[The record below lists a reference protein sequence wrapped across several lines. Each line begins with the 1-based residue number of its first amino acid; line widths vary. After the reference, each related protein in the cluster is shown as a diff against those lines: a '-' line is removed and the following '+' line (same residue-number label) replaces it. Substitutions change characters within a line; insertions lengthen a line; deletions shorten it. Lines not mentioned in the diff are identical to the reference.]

1 MDKIWKRFFVYV
13 VVVFSAIL
21 VFSLVYDWGMSVFEG
36 RDRTFLRSL
45 QVVVETFTT
54 TGYGED
60 APWLSPQLI
69 VLVILMQFSG
79 IVLIFL
85 ALPLFIIPWIEAVL
99 SSGPPRSVG
108 KLSGHVI
115 VCGYSGYVDSLI
127 EEFESRGVEYVVIV
141 EDRDEAVRLYESGVS
156 VIYGGLESLDSLESA
171 WIGFA
176 DTLIVNSS
184 DERNASIILSAQEE
198 DFDVRIVSI
207 VSDTSVSGYLR
218 YAGADEVIS
227 PKYLLGRALGV
238 KASAAVSQ
246 DLGNSVEIGEDFEI
260 VEFPVQSDSQ
270 VFNSKFS
277 ELGIRER
284 TGTSVIGVWVEGDF
298 LGAPSPDLVID
309 DDMVLLVA
317 GREDQLEEVRKMTL
331 SESRRYFPRNV
342 LVAGYGTVGSIAC
355 ETLEKSGTP
364 YFVVDEVDKD
374 GVDFVG
380 DSKNESTLIDS
391 GIDEVSV
398 LVVALPD
405 DTDSIFTILAS
416 NKLNPDA
423 EIISRANKVGNS
435 GKMYKAGADYVLSL
449 ESITGRILAMN
460 ILKEDVLTLKEQ
472 IKIIRVYAPGLVGK
486 SLREADVRSNVG
498 CIVVG
503 IQRDDKVITELGADF
518 VVEPEDKVIVAGTD
532 RDVNDFLSEYGG

>member
-1 MDKIWKRFFVYV
+1 M
-13 VVVFSAIL
+13 
-21 VFSLVYDWGMSVFEG
+21 
-36 RDRTFLRSL
+36 
-45 QVVVETFTT
+45 
-54 TGYGED
+54 
-60 APWLSPQLI
+60 
-69 VLVILMQFSG
+69 
-79 IVLIFL
+79 
-85 ALPLFIIPWIEAVL
+85 
-99 SSGPPRSVG
+99 
-108 KLSGHVI
+108 
-115 VCGYSGYVDSLI
+115 
-127 EEFESRGVEYVVIV
+127 EYVVIV

-227 PKYLLGRALGV
+227 PKCLLGRALGV

-284 TGTSVIGVWVEGDF
+284 TGTGVIGVWVEGDF

-331 SESRRYFPRNV
+331 SESRRYSPRNV
-342 LVAGYGTVGSIAC
+342 LVAGYGTVGSIVC

-416 NKLNPDA
+416 NKLNPDV

-435 GKMYKAGADYVLSL
+435 GKMYKAGGDYVLSL

-503 IQRDDKVITELGADF
+503 IQRDDKVITDLGADF

>member
-1 MDKIWKRFFVYV
+1 M
-13 VVVFSAIL
+13 
-21 VFSLVYDWGMSVFEG
+21 
-36 RDRTFLRSL
+36 
-45 QVVVETFTT
+45 
-54 TGYGED
+54 
-60 APWLSPQLI
+60 
-69 VLVILMQFSG
+69 
-79 IVLIFL
+79 
-85 ALPLFIIPWIEAVL
+85 
-99 SSGPPRSVG
+99 
-108 KLSGHVI
+108 
-115 VCGYSGYVDSLI
+115 
-127 EEFESRGVEYVVIV
+127 EYVVIV

-227 PKYLLGRALGV
+227 PKCLLGRALGV

-284 TGTSVIGVWVEGDF
+284 TGTGVIGVWVEGDF

-331 SESRRYFPRNV
+331 SESRRYSPRNV
-342 LVAGYGTVGSIAC
+342 LVAGYGTVGSIVC

-416 NKLNPDA
+416 NKLNPDV

-435 GKMYKAGADYVLSL
+435 GKMYKAGGDYVLSL